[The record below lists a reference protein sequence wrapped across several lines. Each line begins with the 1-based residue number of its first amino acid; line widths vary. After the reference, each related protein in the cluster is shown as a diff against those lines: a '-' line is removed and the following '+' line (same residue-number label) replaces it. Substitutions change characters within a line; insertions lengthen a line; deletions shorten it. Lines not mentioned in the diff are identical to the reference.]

1 MAMLAPRGEEY
12 VVENLFQ
19 GTSSGVSS
27 TTHCSTFRAR
37 TSGDSSSI
45 DVILGSVELTESG
58 GGVEYF
64 TVINH
69 GDGEIDLSGFTL
81 NAVDRETGRSDATA
95 GIQIIGAV
103 RLVPG
108 QEASLRRTPDLVDA
122 DGDQMV
128 GTFAGGE
135 CSRLRSGIRSR
146 SSTTAVRS
154 STPALF
160 RAVRNWVSVSARAW

>member
-1 MAMLAPRGEEY
+1 M
-12 VVENLFQ
+12 
-19 GTSSGVSS
+19 
-27 TTHCSTFRAR
+27 
-37 TSGDSSSI
+37 
-45 DVILGSVELTESG
+45 ILGQVELTESG

-69 GDGEIDLSGFTL
+69 GYGEIDLSGFTL
-81 NAVDRETGRSDATA
+81 NAVDRETGRPDATA

-103 RLVPG
+103 RMVPG

-135 CSRLRSGIRSR
+135 LLTVESADQLSLLDDGG
-146 SSTTAVRS
+146 AVVD
-154 STPALF
+154 TG
-160 RAVRNWVSVSARAW
+160 SV

>member
-1 MAMLAPRGEEY
+1 MIIGQ
-12 VVENLFQ
+12 VGF
-19 GTSSGVSS
+19 
-27 TTHCSTFRAR
+27 
-37 TSGDSSSI
+37 
-45 DVILGSVELTESG
+45 TESG

-64 TVINH
+64 TVISH
-69 GDGEIDLSGFTL
+69 GDSEIDLSGFIL
-81 NAVDRETGRSDATA
+81 NAVDRETGRPDDATA

-135 CSRLRSGIRSR
+135 LLSVESADQLSPLDDGGAVVDT
-146 SSTTAVRS
+146 SSV
-154 STPALF
+154 
-160 RAVRNWVSVSARAW
+160 